1 MSDYLSHLTWC
12 PNLDELTDW
21 DLIDCLRGSMSV
33 PPSSP
38 FGADLLRERAQLI
51 AEMDARNFPA
61 EVVLSEMTAVML
73 ECLSSSSNS
82 AARQSSATPRS
93 ALKTNMVA
101 IGVSGRKT
109 CASVRC
115 RSSAKQVIFER
126 CG

>member
-61 EVVLSEMTAVML
+61 EVVEAVITIGSFEGLRQMEKLSQGKRNGSEHVSAWGTLNTA
-73 ECLSSSSNS
+73 
-82 AARQSSATPRS
+82 
-93 ALKTNMVA
+93 
-101 IGVSGRKT
+101 
-109 CASVRC
+109 
-115 RSSAKQVIFER
+115 ER
-126 CG
+126 EVHYHG